1 MNRLFLKIFG
11 WLLLI
16 LILVSSALVIVTI
29 AALPIPPERMLNPAL
44 ESGRF
49 FRQGIIRNLRAAVN
63 FYESEGEKSYL
74 ARKEQSPLL
83 SNTLIFD
90 SSREITGAPEPSGRI
105 KELIGSLRDSNR
117 ADLNIPP
124 FIGLRILSDSGTS
137 YYCVLRADQIGRGG
151 MRLGFFNRFQASA
164 YDNLSREMIL
174 SLLAVFLLAGIL
186 CFFLARYLTTPISR
200 LRSATRDLTEG
211 KLSARIGESMGR
223 RNDEIGYLARDFDLM
238 AEQIEKLLKSQVR
251 LIRDISHEL
260 RSPLARLNV
269 ALELAR
275 LTPEEGKKPALDRI
289 EHESQC
295 LNNLIEQ
302 LLTLSRMESG
312 AMDSKRNPFDLGE
325 MINSIAEDAKF
336 ESSSKNIDVN
346 VVLKDEITFIGY
358 EQVLRSALENVVR
371 NALAYTFENTTVT
384 ISAESLL
391 KDRGRFIRIEIKD
404 QGDGVP
410 ESEIDKIFTS
420 FYRLSPS
427 RDRNSGGSG
436 IGLAITERAVKLH
449 GGSVKAANHPEGGLV
464 VTITLPLVDF
474 SRNQNDRF

>member
-29 AALPIPPERMLNPAL
+29 AALPMPPERMWNPAL

-49 FRQGIIRNLRAAVN
+49 FRQGIIRNLRSAVN
-63 FYESEGEKSYL
+63 YYESAGEESYL
-74 ARKEQSPLL
+74 LRKEQLPLL
-83 SNTLIFD
+83 RGTLIFD
-90 SSREITGAPEPSGRI
+90 SSGREITGAPVPSDRI
-105 KELIGSLRDSNR
+105 EELIGSLRNSDR
-117 ADLNIPP
+117 TDLNIPP
-124 FIGLRILSDSGTS
+124 FIGLRVLSDSGSS
-137 YYCVLRADQIGRGG
+137 YYCVFRSDQIGRGG
-151 MRLGFFNRFQASA
+151 MRLGFINRFQVSA

-174 SLLAVFLLAGIL
+174 SLLVVFLIAGIL

-200 LRSATRDLTEG
+200 LRSTTRELTEG
-211 KLSARIGESMGR
+211 KLSARIGSSMGR

-238 AEQIEKLLKSQVR
+238 AEQIEKLLKSQTR

-289 EHESQC
+289 EQESRC

-312 AMDSKRNPFDLGE
+312 AMDSKQNSFDLGE
-325 MINSIAEDAKF
+325 MIRSIAEDAEF
-336 ESSSKNIDVN
+336 ESGSKNINVDVS
-346 VVLKDEITFIGY
+346 LKDEITFTGY
-358 EQVLRSALENVVR
+358 EQALRSALENVVR
-371 NALAYTFENTTVT
+371 NALDYTFKNTTVT
-384 ISAESLL
+384 ISVASLQQ
-391 KDRGRFIRIEIKD
+391 DQNCFVRIVIRD
-404 QGDGVP
+404 QGEGVP
-410 ESEIDKIFTS
+410 ESELEKIFTS
-420 FYRLSPS
+420 FYRLAPS

-449 GGSVKAANHPEGGLV
+449 GGSVKASNHPEGGLV
-464 VTITLPLVDF
+464 VTITLPLD
-474 SRNQNDRF
+474 